1 MKLKINSGSRMAAA
15 QMHALAAVRREIRTR
30 DTRVRCKY
38 LREFNSS
45 FRQYERALSTQEMEG
60 RITSAS
66 LLLVGDYHALA
77 ASQKFA
83 AGLVERI
90 VQKSKLVLGVEAILS
105 RDQQHLDSWW
115 RREISETQLRERIR
129 FDREWGYD
137 WEPFYEL
144 LVCAR
149 EQSDGIYGLDCMPRH
164 DLRSIRSRDRHAA
177 GKIREMRQQHPD
189 AAILVLFGESHMA
202 PQHLPSSLQKL
213 LPEERALTVLQNID
227 SIYWDAVGKQA
238 KAVSISDDVICVFT
252 SSPLEKY
259 ESYRLCLDRWNAA
272 SDDPAD
278 FAPAV
283 YNLIFSLARS
293 LGFRLDSPH
302 NGTQPKFLA
311 DSLPEVALLDEKAE
325 PGSPLAEPRCMY
337 SPETNTMFVRSFNM
351 FSAAREAARFLH
363 CACTGKIG
371 QGGTPPEQSDVLAYF
386 GARLLCPGAAD
397 DLVVNMPGEEL
408 YKGYIAGT
416 ISHAAI
422 RRMFLGL
429 TA

>member
-1 MKLKINSGSRMAAA
+1 MAAA
-15 QMHALAAVRREIRTR
+15 QMHALAAVRQEIRTR
-30 DTRVRCKY
+30 DTSGRCKY

-45 FRQYERALSTQEMEG
+45 FRQYERVLSTQEVED
-60 RITSAS
+60 RIASAS

-83 AGLVERI
+83 AGLIERI
-90 VQKSKLVLGVEAILS
+90 AQNKKVVVGVEAILS

-115 RREISETQLRERIR
+115 RREIGGTQLRERLR

-149 EQSDGIYGLDCMPRH
+149 EHSEGVYGLDCMPRH
-164 DLRSIRSRDRHAA
+164 DMRSIRSRDRHAA
-177 GKIREMRQQHPD
+177 EKIRQMRELHAD
-189 AAILVLFGESHMA
+189 AVVLVLFGESHMA

-213 LPEERALTVLQNID
+213 LPEERTLTVLQNID

-238 KAVSISDDVICVFT
+238 EVVSVSDNVVCVFT

-272 SDDPAD
+272 ADDPAD

-311 DSLPEVALLDEKAE
+311 DSLPEVVVVEENSDKNSEQNGLTADQD
-325 PGSPLAEPRCMY
+325 CIY
-337 SPETNTMFVRSFNM
+337 SPEANTIYLREFTM

-363 CACTGKIG
+363 CACTGQIG
-371 QGGTPPEQSDVLAYF
+371 QSDSLTASGNALAHF
-386 GARLLCPGAAD
+386 GARLLCPGVGNDGAGNDA
-397 DLVVNMPGEEL
+397 GEEL
-408 YKGYIAGT
+408 YQAYLAERV
-416 ISHAAI
+416 SLAAI
-422 RRMFLGL
+422 GRMFLGG
-429 TA
+429 ASRP